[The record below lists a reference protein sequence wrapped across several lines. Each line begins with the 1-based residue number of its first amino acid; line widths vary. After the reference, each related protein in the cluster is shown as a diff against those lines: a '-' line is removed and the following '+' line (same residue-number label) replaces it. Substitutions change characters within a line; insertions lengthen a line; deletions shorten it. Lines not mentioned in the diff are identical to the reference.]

1 MTLVSGNVYG
11 NIPGGSSRRGRQMT
25 VGLSTTALF
34 GDLGGY
40 FFGNFRYKAS
50 NII

>member
-1 MTLVSGNVYG
+1 MRVFAGVPL
-11 NIPGGSSRRGRQMT
+11 GGASNES
-25 VGLSTTALF
+25 GLSTTAFF
-34 GDLGGY
+34 GDLSGY